1 MEQLPPEMIAEEYRA
16 RLRWRDNPNEGS
28 YSLRFP
34 KQIDRLASLLAEIKA
49 EADADTWNGGNLSGK
64 SLDQDLGGEKEDFST
79 VPIPQKI
86 GKYHVV
92 ALLDEGG
99 QAKSTALSIPNSARR

>member
-1 MEQLPPEMIAEEYRA
+1 MIAEEYRA

-64 SLDQDLGGEKEDFST
+64 SLDQDLGGERGGFLHRSNSTEDRQISRCC
-79 VPIPQKI
+79 
-86 GKYHVV
+86 
-92 ALLDEGG
+92 A
-99 QAKSTALSIPNSARR
+99 A